1 MTDTQIIVIGG
12 GASGMAAAIS
22 AARAG
27 ASVMVVEKNEKI
39 GRKILSTGNG
49 RCNFTNADM
58 GNAFYYGASPRFVD
72 TVLNQFGVE
81 DTVHFFEEEGML
93 CIQKN
98 GYYYPSSM
106 QASTVRDL
114 LERMAYEAGVHL
126 VCDCKVTSLVYKK
139 KEHIFELRTS
149 KGTYRADGVIV
160 AAGGKSAPKLGS
172 DGSINLSLRRLGHN
186 IVAQYPALCALYSD
200 APYTKHLAGVRADA
214 AVTLYI
220 DDKKI
225 RTFHGEIQFTDYGIS
240 GIVVFQLSRL
250 AAYALEEKKTVRA
263 LVDLFPND
271 TTEHITRYLNDRAE
285 HFKGRGYTIQQYMQ
299 GILHEKLVSAIL
311 TACRLKNNIPLDTLG
326 SDTFSHLCDTMKHL
340 TFPVT
345 ATADFERSQV
355 TAGGIDTNQ
364 LEEGTLISKIC
375 PNLAFA
381 GEIIDVD
388 GICGGYNLQ
397 WAWSSGYVAGKS
409 LAKQLNSNIE
419 KEQPID

>member
-22 AARAG
+22 AAKAG

-58 GNAFYYGASPRFVD
+58 GNAFYYGASPHFVD
-72 TVLNQFGVE
+72 TVLNQFDVE

-93 CIQKN
+93 CTQKN
-98 GYYYPSSM
+98 GYYYPASM

-114 LERMAYEAGVHL
+114 LERMADEAGVDL
-126 VCDCKVTSLVYKK
+126 VCDCKVTSLVYKQK
-139 KEHIFELRTS
+139 DHCFELRTA
-149 KGTYRADGVIV
+149 KGTFHADAVIV

-172 DGSINLSLRRLGHN
+172 DGSINLSLRRLGHD
-186 IVAQYPALCALYSD
+186 IIPQHPALCALYSD

-214 AVTLYI
+214 AVTLVV
-220 DDKKI
+220 DGEKVRMD
-225 RTFHGEIQFTDYGIS
+225 TGEIQFTDYGIS

-250 AAYALEEKKTVRA
+250 AAYALEEKKTVCA

-285 HFKGRGYTIQQYMQ
+285 HFRGRGYTMRQYMQ

-311 TACRLKNNIPLDTLG
+311 TACKIKTDTPLDTLG
-326 SDTFSHLCDTMKHL
+326 SDTFPHLCDTMKHL
-340 TFPVT
+340 PFLIT

-355 TAGGIDTNQ
+355 TAGGIDTSQ
-364 LEEGTLISKIC
+364 LEEETLLSKIC

-397 WAWSSGYVAGKS
+397 WAWSSGYVAGKH
-409 LAKQLNSNIE
+409 LANQLKE
-419 KEQPID
+419 KEYSID